1 MDENEILEALKEQF
15 GVEGLDFR
23 LKVMGKN
30 RIYAYRDCSLDVE
43 EYHSGV
49 YFGRIERD
57 GIRLSIE
64 GCYLLADQLKKNVVD
79 VSFEEMVR
87 WLRGDDLE
95 RSERGYVVLRWK
107 SYYLGCGKGNGRRI
121 RNFVPKDRRLR

>member
-1 MDENEILEALKEQF
+1 MNESEILEALREQF
-15 GVEGLDFR
+15 GVESIGFR

-64 GCYLLADQLKKNVVD
+64 GCYLLAEQLRKNVVE
-79 VSFEEMVR
+79 VSFEEMLR
-87 WLRGDDLE
+87 WLRGEDLE
-95 RSERGYVVLRWK
+95 REERGYVVLKWGR
-107 SYYLGCGKGNGRRI
+107 YYLGCGKGNGKII